1 MKGGSINE
9 STETHFSAEAFKKME
24 RNRRAAARLGLTEQ
38 SRLYAGGRKQNRS

>member
-1 MKGGSINE
+1 MSPQKRI
-9 STETHFSAEAFKKME
+9 FLLRLLKKME